1 MMIQPGLAQIEGF
14 VKITDPNT
22 GEVLV
27 DKKNAIHYENIS
39 IAMARTLSNRT
50 AAQGGGWIYA
60 MAFGNGGSAVDPT
73 GVITYL
79 PPNTT
84 GQNAT
89 LYNETYAKVVDDN
102 AAGDLDPAN
111 NYMTVLH
118 TSGQPYTDIVVTC
131 TLDYGEPSGQQAFDN
146 STNFNGEYVFDE
158 LGLQTFGNSATDLM
172 LITHV
177 IFHPVQKSLNRQ
189 IQIDYTLRIQTL
201 TNLSAA

>member
-1 MMIQPGLAQIEGF
+1 MMIQPGLARIEGF

-89 LYNETYAKVVDDN
+89 LYNQTYAKVVDDN

-158 LGLQTFGNSATDLM
+158 LGLQCYGTSATDLM

>member
-1 MMIQPGLAQIEGF
+1 MLSNSNLLIKGF
-14 VKITDPNT
+14 LKIFDPST
-22 GEVLV
+22 KEVFF
-27 DKKNAIHYENIS
+27 DGSNQIHYENIS
-39 IAMARTLSNRT
+39 ICMANTLSDRNV
-50 AAQGGGWIYA
+50 GWIYQ

-79 PPNTT
+79 PPNTVGT
-84 GQNAT
+84 SAS

-102 AAGDLDPAN
+102 SAANQDPGN
-111 NYMTVLH
+111 NYMTVIH

-131 TLDYGEPSGQQAFDN
+131 LLDYGEPAGQQAFDN

-158 LGLQTFGNSATDLM
+158 LGLQCWNGSATQLL

>member
-1 MMIQPGLAQIEGF
+1 MMIQPGLARIEGF
-14 VKITDPNT
+14 VKITDPAT

-50 AAQGGGWIYA
+50 VAQGGGWIYG

-84 GQNAT
+84 GTNAT
-89 LYNETYAKVVDDN
+89 LYNETYFKVVDDN
-102 AAGDLDPAN
+102 SVADLDPAN

-131 TLDYGEPSGQQAFDN
+131 TLDYGEPSGQQAYDN

-158 LGLQTFGNSATDLM
+158 LGLQCYGTSATDLL

>member
-1 MMIQPGLAQIEGF
+1 MMIQPGLARIEGF